1 MIFLKKVLKN
11 ISLLILVLF
20 SFFYT
25 DKVMDLVNRK
35 DPLMNKINLL
45 KDKYEILPVNAI
57 LEDNTIIP
65 GIKGKSVNL
74 DKSYENMKKSGI
86 FREDH
91 LIYNDILP
99 SEMLSNNMDKYII
112 KGNDYN
118 NRVSLLIILDPN
130 NMDKVKNKDVT
141 IFLNHK
147 DISINNIKKMYNN
160 SIYTYGNNGLY
171 NDDILSNDNTIINRV
186 SNNKSVYCLSKEK
199 NTDVLNACNNNKMY
213 VIIPN
218 VIGDYYE
225 IKSNISNG
233 SIILLNNINN
243 LDVVIKYINSKGYSI
258 VSLNKLLEE

>member
-1 MIFLKKVLKN
+1 
-11 ISLLILVLF
+11 
-20 SFFYT
+20 
-25 DKVMDLVNRK
+25 
-35 DPLMNKINLL
+35 
-45 KDKYEILPVNAI
+45 
-57 LEDNTIIP
+57 
-65 GIKGKSVNL
+65 
-74 DKSYENMKKSGI
+74 
-86 FREDH
+86 
-91 LIYNDILP
+91 
-99 SEMLSNNMDKYII
+99 
-112 KGNDYN
+112 
-118 NRVSLLIILDPN
+118 
-130 NMDKVKNKDVT
+130 
-141 IFLNHK
+141 
-147 DISINNIKKMYNN
+147 MYNN

>member
-1 MIFLKKVLKN
+1 
-11 ISLLILVLF
+11 
-20 SFFYT
+20 
-25 DKVMDLVNRK
+25 
-35 DPLMNKINLL
+35 MNKINLL

-65 GIKGKSVNL
+65 GMKGKSVNL
-74 DKSYENMKKSGI
+74 DKSYENMKKIGI
-86 FREDH
+86 FREDY

-118 NRVSLLIILDPN
+118 SRVALLVVLDSN
-130 NMDKVKNKDVT
+130 NIDKIKNNYIT
-141 IFLNHK
+141 IFLNHR
-147 DISINNIKKMYNN
+147 DINISNIKKIYNN
-160 SIYTYGNNGLY
+160 SIYTYGNNGIY
-171 NDDILSNDNTIINRV
+171 NDEILNNDNTIINRV

-199 NTDVLNACNNNKMY
+199 NIEVLNICNKNKMY
-213 VIIPN
+213 VVIPN

-243 LDVVIKYINSKGYSI
+243 LEVVIKYINSKGYSI
-258 VSLNKLLEE
+258 VSLDKLLAE

>member
-1 MIFLKKVLKN
+1 
-11 ISLLILVLF
+11 
-20 SFFYT
+20 
-25 DKVMDLVNRK
+25 
-35 DPLMNKINLL
+35 
-45 KDKYEILPVNAI
+45 
-57 LEDNTIIP
+57 
-65 GIKGKSVNL
+65 
-74 DKSYENMKKSGI
+74 
-86 FREDH
+86 
-91 LIYNDILP
+91 
-99 SEMLSNNMDKYII
+99 MLSNNMDKYII

-118 NRVSLLIILDPN
+118 NRVALLIILDPN

>member
-1 MIFLKKVLKN
+1 MKKVLKN

-45 KDKYEILPVNAI
+45 KYKYEILPVNAI

-86 FREDH
+86 FREDY

-118 NRVSLLIILDPN
+118 NRVALLIIIDPN
-130 NMDKVKNKDVT
+130 NMD
-141 IFLNHK
+141 
-147 DISINNIKKMYNN
+147 
-160 SIYTYGNNGLY
+160 
-171 NDDILSNDNTIINRV
+171 
-186 SNNKSVYCLSKEK
+186 
-199 NTDVLNACNNNKMY
+199 
-213 VIIPN
+213 
-218 VIGDYYE
+218 
-225 IKSNISNG
+225 
-233 SIILLNNINN
+233 
-243 LDVVIKYINSKGYSI
+243 I
-258 VSLNKLLEE
+258 V

>member
-1 MIFLKKVLKN
+1 
-11 ISLLILVLF
+11 
-20 SFFYT
+20 
-25 DKVMDLVNRK
+25 MDLVNRK

-86 FREDH
+86 FREDY

-118 NRVSLLIILDPN
+118 NRVALLIILDPN

-160 SIYTYGNNGLY
+160 SI
-171 NDDILSNDNTIINRV
+171 
-186 SNNKSVYCLSKEK
+186 
-199 NTDVLNACNNNKMY
+199 
-213 VIIPN
+213 
-218 VIGDYYE
+218 
-225 IKSNISNG
+225 
-233 SIILLNNINN
+233 
-243 LDVVIKYINSKGYSI
+243 
-258 VSLNKLLEE
+258 

>member
-1 MIFLKKVLKN
+1 
-11 ISLLILVLF
+11 
-20 SFFYT
+20 
-25 DKVMDLVNRK
+25 MDLVNRK

-86 FREDH
+86 FREDY

-118 NRVSLLIILDPN
+118 NRVALLIILDPN

-147 DISINNIKKMYNN
+147 DISINNIKK
-160 SIYTYGNNGLY
+160 IY
-171 NDDILSNDNTIINRV
+171 
-186 SNNKSVYCLSKEK
+186 KK
-199 NTDVLNACNNNKMY
+199 
-213 VIIPN
+213 
-218 VIGDYYE
+218 
-225 IKSNISNG
+225 
-233 SIILLNNINN
+233 
-243 LDVVIKYINSKGYSI
+243 
-258 VSLNKLLEE
+258 